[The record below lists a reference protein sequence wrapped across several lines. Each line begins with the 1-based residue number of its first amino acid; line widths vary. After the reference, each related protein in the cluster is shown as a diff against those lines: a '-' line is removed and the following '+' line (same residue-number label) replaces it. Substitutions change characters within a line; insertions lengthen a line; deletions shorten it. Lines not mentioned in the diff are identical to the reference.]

1 MDTPPSNT
9 TGNAKPAV
17 VVLCDGTW
25 CGSETGTK
33 TNISLL
39 AEMIGIPTDTPRHQ
53 LELLQQ
59 QQQQQQQWVQQEKH
73 QWHQRAQREQ
83 HKREQQEQPSE
94 LPESSNN
101 RPDIKACYFPGS
113 GLRGTFPEYLFNG
126 ATGNDIARNCM
137 EVYEY
142 IVQHFTP
149 EHEIWMFGLSRGA
162 YTVRCVAGMINNCG
176 ILRRRDNNGNLLDQ
190 KNNGDGLNDQ
200 ERSLCK
206 EVYRIYRSHDPV
218 DHPEAPR
225 SIAFKR
231 RASYDVTT
239 PVKFMGLF
247 DTVGGLG
254 IPYLNPGIG
263 LTFNEFHDTKVSAVV
278 EKVYHALSIHDR
290 LWIFE
295 PCYALPAKHR
305 IESKFEIH
313 ESWFPGC
320 HYDLGRQELRF
331 FRSAGEGVEID
342 ELFGSL
348 SKTIKPNQGFAD
360 LVLKWM
366 LESMKDCGS
375 TIILRIEEKIK
386 ELATRMKET
395 ATDRGSG
402 DVYSNLFPY
411 GPLGNQWESLD
422 NTIVKPVLDSGS
434 DTNEFMEYVNPIGNI
449 LWNLARFNIHVG
461 GIILRKTHL
470 NNLPFVNA
478 AIEAASTLSRLNP
491 FSERTSGMWNNLAII
506 WSSQFLS
513 REFRIITD
521 VLAQTRDRRIADVR
535 ASVAQ
540 WDETITAAAT
550 TGSADWRPYKS
561 MTFENFKLCRKVIQ
575 DDG

>member
-39 AEMIGIPTDTPRHQ
+39 AEMI
-53 LELLQQ
+53 
-59 QQQQQQQWVQQEKH
+59 
-73 QWHQRAQREQ
+73 
-83 HKREQQEQPSE
+83 E

-113 GLRGTFPEYLFNG
+113 GLRGTFLEYLFNG

-176 ILRRRDNNGNLLDQ
+176 ILRRRDDNGNLLDQ

-320 HYDLGRQELRF
+320 HYDLGRQEFRF

-375 TIILRIEEKIK
+375 TIIPRIEEKIK
-386 ELATRMKET
+386 ELTTRMKET

-461 GIILRKTHL
+461 GIILRKAHL

-561 MTFENFKLCRKVIQ
+561 MTFENFKLYRKVIQ